1 MPIQYIHATAKCIFR
16 YLGTSSAQME
26 EVQQVNQQ
34 LAEKLGQLQADL
46 EEVSHKYQ
54 AQVADNSQLS
64 K

>member
-1 MPIQYIHATAKCIFR
+1 MIQYIELNLKIIIPF
-16 YLGTSSAQME
+16 LDTSSAQLD

-34 LAEKLGQLQADL
+34 LAENLGQLQADL
-46 EEVSHKYQ
+46 EELSCKYQ